1 MKNYIDKVISYIIVF
16 FTKVGESI
24 KKFFSKTYKSTER
37 LITGD
42 GDVED
47 VSNYITYL
55 AVVYYIGLIIGMV
68 IALVKHAKNNANK

>member
-55 AVVYYIGLIIGMV
+55 AVVYYIGLIIGIV

>member
-1 MKNYIDKVISYIIVF
+1 MKNYINKVVSYIIVL
-16 FTKVGESI
+16 FTKIGESI
-24 KKFFSKTYKSTER
+24 KKFFSKTCKSTER

>member
-1 MKNYIDKVISYIIVF
+1 MKNYINKIVSYIIVF

-68 IALVKHAKNNANK
+68 IALVKHAKNNTNK